1 MRAARAAVNAAG
13 SIQELQGARTKARTR
28 KARSQAIRIKIISMG
43 DAGVGKSCL
52 IKRYCE
58 EKFVQKYIGT
68 IGVDYG
74 VKAIKLAGIHVR
86 VNLWD
91 LAGGE
96 EYFEVRNEFYKDA
109 QGCILC
115 YDVNSRATFNSLNGW
130 IDESMRY
137 GAKNAVVIVAAT
149 KTEAGRRAV
158 TEQEGRAWAE
168 ANGFLYFETSAESG
182 ARVKPLF
189 AAIFQRVLT
198 TLPHTPPEVLE
209 EAAQLVQTEYAASAA
224 AGHDCKIKVDRGLRR
239 MSSGVSAKGY

>member
-13 SIQELQGARTKARTR
+13 AISELQGARTKARTR

-43 DAGVGKSCL
+43 DAGVGKSCV

-74 VKAIKLAGIHVR
+74 VKAIKLGGYDVR

-91 LAGGE
+91 LAGGD

-109 QGCILC
+109 QGCVLC
-115 YDVNSRATFNSLNGW
+115 YDVNNRGTFNSLNGW

-137 GAKNAVVIVAAT
+137 GAKNCIVVVAAN
-149 KTEAGRRAV
+149 KTDLGRRVV

-168 ANGFLYFETSAESG
+168 SNGFLYFETSAESG
-182 ARVKPLF
+182 ARVKAMF
-189 AAIFQRVLT
+189 AAVFHRVLGA
-198 TLPHTPPEVLE
+198 LPHTPDECVE
-209 EAAQLVQTEYAASAA
+209 GAAQLVQSEYAASAA
-224 AGHDCKIKVDRGLRR
+224 QGLDCKNKVDRIHLRGGGSR
-239 MSSGVSAKGY
+239 GYG